1 MNKIF
6 KIIFNRTTNRLEVV
20 SELAKSKGKISSST
34 DQRSEVVG
42 SVSSKIFNF
51 NHITNSL
58 ILSLGLFTSDIALAT
73 YLGTGAKDNNDW
85 TNVAIG
91 DEANALNFGG
101 TTSGYNGSGNVVI
114 GYKAKT
120 VNGGA
125 LPGSA
130 QGLGNGSHA
139 VILGAEAQGVEGA
152 VAIGYKTNVERLYGV
167 GIGRAAKAGGEYS
180 VAIGSNEEANN
191 TEALGT
197 ASLAMGREAKAR
209 GYASVAFGFSS
220 QANQTSALAMMY
232 ASQANGIAAT
242 AIGRQAIAN
251 SKHATAL
258 GGGANALGLRSIALG
273 TSKDADDSYSKVG
286 AQAKDED
293 TIAIGT
299 SSQAIG
305 NNATAIGREA
315 KTNGVNATAL
325 GTGSNASATNATAI
339 GGGVTNK
346 TDAIAIGA
354 GATINGEGGQGAV
367 AIGNASIVSADY
379 GVALGSDAQSA
390 GYSVAVGKSS
400 RATKTGTSAFGENAN
415 ATGER
420 ATALG
425 NNAQATADTSVA
437 LGNHSVANVAARVT
451 GWKQDNAA
459 TSYSNLT
466 GNILTS
472 TAGAVSV
479 GNGTTITRQITS
491 VAAGTNDTDAVNVA
505 QLRSLTLGVSGNNNA
520 RGNVTLSNEILEIVG
535 ANGITTSVTDTN
547 GKTTV
552 TITGSGGAASVGNF
566 IWSADNKNGNN
577 YVTKSKPMSSDV
589 NFSVYTTKTDGSND
603 QITLGS
609 GDSAQVYKGDNLSA
623 FTTDRG
629 IFIGLKENATF
640 KSINITDGPTL
651 NASGINMNGDKITNV
666 GPGTADTDAVNVSQL
681 KNLAW
686 KLKEGSE
693 APNAGFSVGNGTTVS
708 LNDTDT
714 IDVTRTDGNVKFD
727 AKTTALSVTNTGN
740 ISATTGGALTNGT
753 QVANAI

>member
-42 SVSSKIFNF
+42 SASSKIFNF
-51 NHITNSL
+51 NAITNSI
-58 ILSLGLFTSDIALAT
+58 ILGLGLFTADMALAT
-73 YLGTGAKDNNDW
+73 KYGTDAKDNNDW

-101 TTSGYNGSGNVVI
+101 TTQGYIGSGNVVI

-125 LPGSA
+125 LSGSA
-130 QGLGNGSHA
+130 QGPGNGSHA

-152 VAIGYKTNVERLYGV
+152 IAIGYKTNVERLYGV
-167 GIGRAAKAGGEYS
+167 GIGRAATAGGEYS
-180 VAIGSNEEANN
+180 VAIGSNEENAN

-197 ASLAMGREAKAR
+197 ASLAMGRKAKAR
-209 GYASVAFGFSS
+209 GYASVAFGFEA

-232 ASQANGIAAT
+232 ASQAKGIAT
-242 AIGRQAIAN
+242 IAIGREAIADSN
-251 SKHATAL
+251 HSTAL

-273 TSKDADDSYSKVG
+273 TSKDANATNSLVG
-286 AQAKDED
+286 AKASGTD

-299 SSQAIG
+299 SSVASG
-305 NNATAIGREA
+305 DNGVAVGRLANATSWATAIGNEA
-315 KTNGVNATAL
+315 KATSDDTAALGNGANATAQDATAL
-325 GTGSNASATNATAI
+325 GAHTNATARSSIAIGASASADSGGSTTRANATARNAIAIGGSNASGINAVAI
-339 GGGVTNK
+339 GGANAYTNNS
-346 TDAIAIGA
+346 IAIGENA
-354 GATINGEGGQGAV
+354 NITGTGGLGAV

-437 LGNHSVANVAARVT
+437 LGNHSVANVAKGVT
-451 GWKQDNAA
+451 GWQQDNAA

-466 GNILTS
+466 GNISTS

-505 QLRSLTLGVSGNNNA
+505 QLRSLTLGVSGNNNS

-535 ANGITTSVTDTN
+535 DNGITTSVSDTD

-552 TITGSGGAASVGNF
+552 TIRGSGGAASVGNF
-566 IWSADNKNGNN
+566 IWSADNKDGNN

-589 NFSVYTTKTDGSND
+589 NFSVYTTKTDGTND
-603 QITLGS
+603 KITLGS

-629 IFIGLKENATF
+629 IFIGLKRPSMLAV
-640 KSINITDGPTL
+640 SI
-651 NASGINMNGDKITNV
+651 
-666 GPGTADTDAVNVSQL
+666 
-681 KNLAW
+681 
-686 KLKEGSE
+686 
-693 APNAGFSVGNGTTVS
+693 
-708 LNDTDT
+708 
-714 IDVTRTDGNVKFD
+714 
-727 AKTTALSVTNTGN
+727 
-740 ISATTGGALTNGT
+740 
-753 QVANAI
+753 